1 MINLRESK
9 WENKNFN
16 KGQELILLKK
26 DNERSGIRQAVE
38 PKKQENVD
46 KTLRETVNDVQESG
60 YFITEKQIKKGIQQ
74 EQLKNGIVKYQI

>member
-1 MINLRESK
+1 MINLSERK
-9 WENKNFN
+9 WENENFN

-60 YFITEKQIKKGIQQ
+60 YFITEKQI
-74 EQLKNGIVKYQI
+74 

>member
-1 MINLRESK
+1 MANSLMINLSERK
-9 WENKNFN
+9 WENENFN

-60 YFITEKQIKKGIQQ
+60 YFIT
-74 EQLKNGIVKYQI
+74 

>member
-1 MINLRESK
+1 MINLSERK

-60 YFITEKQIKKGIQQ
+60 YFITEKQI
-74 EQLKNGIVKYQI
+74 